1 MQYKKKVIND
11 RIVEAGKEE
20 YLEKGYRGGNIAAIA
35 ASAGV
40 PVGNLYRYFDGKAGL
55 LDAIVKPAKEA
66 LPKIINELSG
76 LDENGDMSLG
86 ELMALLA
93 DKLVT
98 IFEDYGKEI
107 IILVDKCATTRYED
121 FGDDIIKQ
129 VAMIVLYKLYPEPEE
144 TDRVMAQLIAKAFIN
159 SIFDVLR
166 NALYDKTPREPQAMK
181 SVILRVLKFYFF
193 NAEER
198 K

>member
-11 RIVEAGKEE
+11 RIIEAGKEE
-20 YLEKGYRGGNIAAIA
+20 YLEKGYRGGNISTIA

-40 PVGNLYRYFDGKAGL
+40 PVGNLYRYFDGKSGL

-76 LDENGDMSLG
+76 LDENGEMSLG

-98 IFEDYGKEI
+98 IFEDFGKEI

-121 FGDDIIKQ
+121 FGDDVTKQ

-166 NALYDKTPREPQAMK
+166 HALYDKTPREPQAMK